1 MVLVADLDQLC
12 VSCFEAL
19 TSWVSW
25 LIVDFIIDCSLFHY
39 QLRCLARNSTGCV
52 VTGQFCHFRCSTNNK
67 KEQHSILTLKH

>member
-25 LIVDFIIDCSLFHY
+25 LIVDFII
-39 QLRCLARNSTGCV
+39 
-52 VTGQFCHFRCSTNNK
+52 
-67 KEQHSILTLKH
+67 TLISSSR